1 MHVAVSNQKH
11 GIVFY
16 WGIYI
21 LSLYDSVVSGNVIPE
36 KRDWFFTVNK
46 LFSLEL
52 LTDIH
57 PIFTESYLRKID
69 Q

>member
-1 MHVAVSNQKH
+1 MQVAISNQKH
-11 GIVFY
+11 SIVFY

-21 LSLYDSVVSGNVIPE
+21 LSLYDSVVSGNVIP
-36 KRDWFFTVNK
+36 DWFFTVNK